1 MTTVDTSAV
10 ARFATRGYR
19 TGFGRGL
26 LLATLLLATIGAAH
40 AQAVIATKESKDQSL
55 TFWGITLYG
64 IVDVGLTYETR
75 GAPISDYFPAMTN
88 DLIQKNSRQ
97 SIFTLNSNNLSQSR
111 VGLKGLEPIGYGFS
125 AVFRLETFFNPT
137 SGNLSDG
144 LKSLTINNGKALNQ
158 QSVGID
164 TSVAGQA
171 FAGAAYLGLSH
182 AQYGTLTFGRQLN
195 LIADG
200 VNKYDPMGASQAF
213 SVIGLSGTA
222 AGGGDTEDR
231 RFDNSAKYL
240 GQWGPVRFG
249 ALYQFNGSSGGVGNA
264 YNFDLGFDYA
274 GLSIDAY
281 YLKKNQAIA
290 TVALSA
296 AQVSEITDANN
307 PKFIPGYSVS
317 NSLSATIS
325 DNTVYAIMALYAWQ
339 DWKFYGAYEHIQYA
353 NPSNLINPGQETI
366 GGYILAFVNNAAFP
380 NDKILEV
387 FWAGAKWSITP
398 TLDLT
403 AAIYGYHQ
411 NAYATGADAGCSTN
425 AHGTCSGTLN
435 AYSLAADW
443 HFTKRFDAYAGAMWS
458 GVKDGLS
465 NGYISTT
472 TIDPTIGVRFSF

>member
-1 MTTVDTSAV
+1 MINADTSAAV
-10 ARFATRGYR
+10 ARSATRGHR
-19 TGFGRGL
+19 TVLGRGL
-26 LLATLLLATIGAAH
+26 LLATLLATAGAAH
-40 AQAVIATKESKDQSL
+40 AQAVIATSGGPDQSL
-55 TFWGITLYG
+55 TMFGITLYG
-64 IVDVGLTYETR
+64 IVDVGLTYESR

-111 VGLKGLEPIGYGFS
+111 VGLKGIEPLGNGFS

-144 LKSLTINNGKALNQ
+144 LKSLTLNNGRPLDQ

-171 FAGAAYLGLSH
+171 FAGAAYLGVSH
-182 AQYGTLTFGRQLN
+182 AQFGTLTFGRQLN

-213 SVIGLSGTA
+213 SVVGLSGTA

-249 ALYQFNGSSGGVGNA
+249 ALYQFNGHSGGVGNA

-274 GLSIDAY
+274 GFSVDGY

-296 AQVSEITDANN
+296 AQVADLQN
-307 PKFIPGYSVS
+307 PALPTYVPGYTVS

-325 DNTVYAIMALYAWQ
+325 DNTVYAIMAMYSWQ
-339 DWKFYGAYEHIQYA
+339 YWKFFGAYEHIQYA
-353 NPSNLINPGQETI
+353 NPSNLVSAGTDTI
-366 GGYILAFVNNAAFP
+366 GGYVLAFVNNAAFP
-380 NDKILEV
+380 DDKILEV
-387 FWAGAKWSITP
+387 YWAGAKWSITP
-398 TLDLT
+398 TFDLT

-425 AHGTCSGTLN
+425 MHGSCSGTLA

-458 GVKDGLS
+458 GVKDGLA